1 MDRDL
6 TSFVVEHWQLLI
18 SAGIFGFIAVI
29 AVTNLLRRAR
39 AVRARFNDQRAHLD
53 AALGNMRQG
62 LLMFNAEGR
71 PRPLQSALR

>member
-6 TSFVVEHWQLLI
+6 TSFAVEHRQLLI
-18 SAGIFGFIAVI
+18 PAGFFGFLAVI
-29 AVTNLLRRAR
+29 AAINLLRRAR

-62 LLMFNAEGR
+62 LLMFNADG
-71 PRPLQSALR
+71 PPCPFQSALC